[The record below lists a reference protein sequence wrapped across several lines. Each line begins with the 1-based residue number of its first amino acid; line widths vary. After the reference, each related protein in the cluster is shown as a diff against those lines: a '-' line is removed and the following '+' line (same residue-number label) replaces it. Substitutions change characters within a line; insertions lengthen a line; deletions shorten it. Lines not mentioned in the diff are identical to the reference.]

1 MKLKQKE
8 IIKMNIPLIDLQAQY
23 KSLEEELN
31 KAALEVLSSAKYIMG
46 ENVLNLKRNCK
57 LYRSKACNFSG
68 KWNRCFS
75 FSIKSNGN

>member
-1 MKLKQKE
+1 
-8 IIKMNIPLIDLQAQY
+8 MNIPLIVY
-23 KSLEEELN
+23 KHNISPLEEELN

-46 ENVLNLKRNCK
+46 ENVIEFEKEFTS
-57 LYRSKACNFSG
+57 YRSKACNFSG